1 MAKREAEV
9 FLPLR
14 EIDIPA
20 NNDGTVAHILD
31 AGHGSIRDVVYF
43 IGAGPTRTSVA
54 KTNSFVTHTIRRR
67 YAAAAIRTRPKVQQL
82 KDYVVKWIQ
91 FQSLWALEAEYALN
105 SLGDSLAY
113 WQQQTEIKRIY
124 TTSDMT
130 ESQEEFGMCVVDYE
144 PVQAHVKAKYDAWE
158 RDILSRFG
166 VKLGNTMKE
175 MHASIF
181 KASRRAMTLS
191 TSRLKVWWAAHDGSE
206 GGVPLILLTHYIS
219 FRHLFLFSTA
229 IMHFRDLS
237 FNDMTS
243 SYPAGSL
250 REKRPNTTTRWKNVR
265 RPTNAASL
273 VATPMTSMKIK
284 EVIMDVKC
292 CAG

>member
-1 MAKREAEV
+1 
-9 FLPLR
+9 LR

-20 NNDGTVAHILD
+20 SNDGTVAHILA

-105 SLGDSLAY
+105 SLGDSLAH
-113 WQQQTEIKRIY
+113 WQQLLTEIKRSRITFD
-124 TTSDMT
+124 TTET
-130 ESQEEFGMCVVDYE
+130 QKEFGVCVVDYE

-191 TSRLKVWWAAHDGSE
+191 TSRLRV
-206 GGVPLILLTHYIS
+206 
-219 FRHLFLFSTA
+219 
-229 IMHFRDLS
+229 
-237 FNDMTS
+237 
-243 SYPAGSL
+243 
-250 REKRPNTTTRWKNVR
+250 
-265 RPTNAASL
+265 
-273 VATPMTSMKIK
+273 
-284 EVIMDVKC
+284 
-292 CAG
+292 